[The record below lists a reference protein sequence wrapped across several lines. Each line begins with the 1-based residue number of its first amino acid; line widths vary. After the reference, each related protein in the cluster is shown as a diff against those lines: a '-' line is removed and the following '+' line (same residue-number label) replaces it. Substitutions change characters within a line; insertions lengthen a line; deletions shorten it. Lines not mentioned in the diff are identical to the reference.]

1 MLVDKNKLL
10 KIISTQFKR
19 DLDKID
25 LNTSFSEMG
34 FDSLDFIEFLMRL
47 EDSFKIAISDD
58 DAQKFKTPQD
68 VITYLEEHIIPLSSL
83 E

>member
-1 MLVDKNKLL
+1 MLTDKNKLL

-25 LNTSFSEMG
+25 LNASFSEMES
-34 FDSLDFIEFLMRL
+34 DSLDTIEFLMRL
-47 EDSFKIAISDD
+47 EDSFKITISDD
-58 DAQKFKTPQD
+58 AAQKFKTPQD
-68 VITYLEEHIIPLSSL
+68 VLTYLEGHIIPLSSL

>member
-1 MLVDKNKLL
+1 MLTDKNKLL

-25 LNTSFSEMG
+25 LNASFSEMES
-34 FDSLDFIEFLMRL
+34 DSLDTIEFLMRL
-47 EDSFKIAISDD
+47 EDSFKITISDD
-58 DAQKFKTPQD
+58 AAQKFKTPQD
-68 VITYLEEHIIPLSSL
+68 VLTYLEEHITPLSSL